1 MRDLMMFA
9 AVACLIP
16 LSMMSAT
23 VAYLVWGW
31 TALLAPVY
39 YLYGFMQSFRFNF
52 AFAII
57 AMGMLA
63 LGRMHERGVYRFN
76 RTSLLLVVFVLHAS
90 VAVALAYQPNPSNMT
105 LYIEL
110 LKLMTFCLLMPFF
123 INNRTRIHAMMLM
136 IAIGLGFHGVVEGL
150 KVLASGGGH
159 RVDGIPMSKMS
170 DNNQFAVGM
179 VMALPV
185 LLYLYQ
191 YLRNRWASLAAMGGL
206 ILTVI
211 AVLGTNSRG
220 GFISMAVVGLWLVM
234 TSRRKFL
241 SLFVVLL
248 AGGLILMVAPDTWFS
263 RMDTIDSAG
272 QDGSFMGRVFAWK
285 ISSAIALQNPIFGG
299 GLRAQQV
306 YWVFEKFK
314 DAPSLISIAP
324 EFAVSYAVAA
334 HSIYFEVLGDMGFM
348 GLFIFLAIIGNAVIT
363 RFEIKRLVR
372 TLGVEYMWAR
382 DMTDMLTVAVVAY
395 AVGGAAVS
403 LAYFEI
409 FYMIAMLQEILK
421 QHLRSAVAAER
432 KIAAAQPAPVLPAGA
447 SGPQPETAAAG

>member
-1 MRDLMMFA
+1 MIFA
-9 AVACLIP
+9 AVCCLIP
-16 LSMMSAT
+16 LSLRSAT

-31 TALLAPVY
+31 TALLTPVY

-52 AFAII
+52 TFAVI

-63 LGRMHERGVYRFN
+63 LGRVHERGVYRFN
-76 RTSLLLVVFVLHAS
+76 RTSLLLVIFVLHAS
-90 VAVALAYQPNPSNMT
+90 LAVALAYQPNPSNGQ
-105 LYIEL
+105 LYVEL

-123 INNRTRIHAMMLM
+123 VNNRTRIHAMMAM
-136 IAIGLGFHGVVEGL
+136 IAIGLGLHGVVEGL

-206 ILTVI
+206 VLTVV

-220 GFISMAVVGLWLVM
+220 GFISMSVVGLWLIM

-248 AGGLILMVAPDTWFS
+248 AGGLILMVAPESWFH
-263 RMDTIDSAG
+263 RMDSIDNAG

-285 ISSAIALQNPIFGG
+285 ISSAIALQNPVFGG

-306 YWVFEKFK
+306 YWIFERFK

-324 EFAVSYAVAA
+324 EFAVGYAVAA
-334 HSIYFEVLGDMGFM
+334 HSIYFEILGDMGFV
-348 GLFIFLAIIGNAVIT
+348 GLFIFLAIIANALVT
-363 RFEIKRLVR
+363 RFEIKRLVKR
-372 TLGVEYMWAR
+372 LGPDHMWAR
-382 DMTDMLTVAVVAY
+382 DLTDMISVSVVAY

-409 FYMIAMLQEILK
+409 FYMIVMLQEMLK
-421 QHLRSAVAAER
+421 QHLRSALAAARQDIAAPRPADPPSTAAVGGAVAASR
-432 KIAAAQPAPVLPAGA
+432 SVRAG
-447 SGPQPETAAAG
+447 

>member
-1 MRDLMMFA
+1 MRDLMMLA
-9 AVACLIP
+9 AVVCMIP

-31 TALLAPVY
+31 TALLTPVY

-52 AFAII
+52 TFAVI
-57 AMGMLA
+57 AIGMLA
-63 LGRMHERGVYRFN
+63 LGRMHERGAYRSN
-76 RTSLLLVVFVLHAS
+76 RTSLLLVALVLHAS
-90 VAVALAYQPNPSNMT
+90 GAVALAYQPNPSNMT
-105 LYIEL
+105 LYVEL

-179 VMALPV
+179 VMTLPI
-185 LLYLYQ
+185 LLYLHQ
-191 YLRNRWASLAAMGGL
+191 YLRNRWASLAALGGL

-220 GFISMAVVGLWLVM
+220 GFISMSVVGLWLIM

-248 AGGLILMVAPDTWFS
+248 AGVLILMVAPETWFS

-306 YWVFEKFK
+306 YWIFEKFK

-324 EFAVSYAVAA
+324 EFAVGYAVAA
-334 HSIYFEVLGDMGFM
+334 HSIYFEILGDMGFV
-348 GLFIFLAIIGNAVIT
+348 GLFILLAIIANVLVT
-363 RFEIKRLVR
+363 RFEIKRLVK
-372 TLGVEYMWAR
+372 TLGPEFMWAR
-382 DMTDMLTVAVVAY
+382 DMADMLAVAVVAY

-421 QHLRSAVAAER
+421 QHLRTAVTAMRKEAAVSVG
-432 KIAAAQPAPVLPAGA
+432 ATSPAMVAVPVTATA
-447 SGPQPETAAAG
+447 STR